1 MRHLK
6 NEAGMSL
13 MEVLAV
19 LVIGTMFMMLAM
31 TMIGLNMKSN
41 AAQMAKTR
49 LQQEANLITAEL
61 AEAHRQCP
69 DMLLFKEGQALSIEG
84 CDFKR
89 GQVGGGNYTHHLH
102 SEDILNR
109 PLGDR
114 ETLTVTVMDGKA
126 ELTVPITLSR
136 LGTLN

>member
-1 MRHLK
+1 MRQLK

-49 LQQEANLITAEL
+49 LQQEANLVTAEL

-69 DMLLFKEGQALSIEG
+69 DMLLLKEGQALSIEG
-84 CDFKR
+84 CDFKSGR
-89 GQVGGGNYTHHLH
+89 VGGGIYTHHLH

-114 ETLTVTVMDGKA
+114 ETLTVTVMDGKS